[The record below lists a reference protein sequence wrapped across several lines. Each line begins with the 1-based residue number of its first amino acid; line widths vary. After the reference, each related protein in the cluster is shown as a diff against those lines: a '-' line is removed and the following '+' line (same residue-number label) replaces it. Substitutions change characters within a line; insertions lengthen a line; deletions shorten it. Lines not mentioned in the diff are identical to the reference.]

1 MPIQH
6 ALEMEIHEEED
17 EDDEEEEGASLLREV
32 SGITTTKNGTNGGG
46 GKASTYRNQ
55 VNGIDKSSVHSSTPS
70 RTSTSAGF
78 MRRVSTLVALAILV
92 VFILHIYNGGSNE
105 ESDFIKDLEG
115 TSEKIS
121 RKPSHTKPSTT
132 SNEPEPA
139 PTDVTSE
146 QTPSAGEDTPAD
158 SNNGDS
164 AATDSDDDVDD
175 GDSTP
180 TGGTS
185 AQEED
190 GDESVQVPREHLY
203 SKISTIPPDP
213 YRSQTFTNETSAEH
227 TKEIQTKYGKWKFW
241 DGDEAHRPTRDYCIG
256 YSHCDIPTDQFPD
269 NAWQGDAVFVNHLIN
284 DAELLI
290 ARAMEAIFAEY
301 GHGKPLSAEQMGER
315 MKMFHWDKL
324 DNLDPETNKKP
335 PQKYTKHGDRGN
347 GGYTTKRSYEGL
359 VRRLLHAIM
368 TNDSFT
374 VVLGGHSAAAG
385 HGNHFH
391 QSYAMQFH
399 RIMAPIF
406 ARLGVKLITRNMSQ
420 GGLGT
425 MHNVLGAGSLYGSEI
440 DLLLW
445 DSGMTE
451 NHPAHID
458 LFIRQGLIG
467 GNRVPVVWA
476 GSFEILAALHE
487 NADVDVGEFGTG
499 TDGIP
504 TIANEA
510 HAATVAYA
518 ARYLKCDNERK
529 DICENEPRFCASC
542 WLPREDIPDPTQVF
556 DSIDEKVGSQ
566 VKWHP
571 GWRSHQLVGR
581 VLAFSVLDA
590 LQVAIQRFS
599 DGTMG
604 GPPLDEEF
612 WHVTDYYK
620 NIRSKIMSLDSSIG
634 RCHEVGWAV
643 PSRACNTPMQARS
656 MYTPRANVYETS
668 LTTIIK
674 PAAPDDYVPQNM
686 LKQLYEGPD
695 AHNPCDDLPEDA
707 VDVYAIVSGRRR
719 QRRLDET
726 HMTKKTF
733 SVDDAHMSKI
743 PRVSTKFLNTTFLAS
758 SRSLE
763 SDDSIVPG
771 RGWEVYDEP
780 PGKCDGEY
788 DSHCKRHK
796 ADACPALGHHDAR
809 GMILGNEYSG
819 WLVME
824 LPNVKAGIVVMKVVT
839 ERLTPEHST
848 RTVGWETVNNE
859 SSGRRLMTYSSIPQS
874 RLLRNLKKEEIKP
887 IELLPETFQFDF
899 AIDGKITTLNK
910 NEFKDRVKQ
919 PQRVLE
925 FMTLLDDPNFTTTKK
940 TVEVAFRM
948 RGCGRSCVIGI
959 SHIYWA

>member
-1 MPIQH
+1 MPIHH

-17 EDDEEEEGASLLREV
+17 EDDDEEEEEEGASLLREV
-32 SGITTTKNGTNGGG
+32 SGITTPKNGTSSSSGKNGANG
-46 GKASTYRNQ
+46 GKASSYRNQ

-70 RTSTSAGF
+70 RTSTSSNF
-78 MRRVSTLVALAILV
+78 MKRVSTLIVLAILV
-92 VFILHIYNGGSNE
+92 VFVLRIFNGGSND
-105 ESDFIKDLEG
+105 SLEVEG
-115 TSEKIS
+115 MTEKHS
-121 RKPSHTKPSTT
+121 RKPSHTVPSSTV
-132 SNEPEPA
+132 NEPEPA
-139 PTDVTSE
+139 PTD
-146 QTPSAGEDTPAD
+146 
-158 SNNGDS
+158 
-164 AATDSDDDVDD
+164 TDSDSNPGEEPTTENEDTNEKSDGDDSS
-175 GDSTP
+175 DSTP
-180 TGGTS
+180 SST
-185 AQEED
+185 EEN
-190 GDESVQVPREHLY
+190 ENEPLLPQTPREHMY
-203 SKISTIPPDP
+203 SKISTIPPDL
-213 YRSQTFTNETSAEH
+213 YRSQTFHDEELDEQK
-227 TKEIQTKYGKWKFW
+227 KEIQTKYGKWKFW
-241 DGDEAHRPTRDYCIG
+241 DGDEAHRPTNDYCLG
-256 YSHCDIPTDQFPD
+256 FSHCDVPMDQFPE
-269 NAWQGDAVFVNHLIN
+269 NSWQTDAVFVNHLIN
-284 DAELLI
+284 DGEQLI

-301 GHGKPLSAEQMGER
+301 GHGKPLTAAQMGER
-315 MKMFHWDKL
+315 MQMFHWDKL
-324 DNLDPETNKKP
+324 DSFDPQYYPKP

-347 GGYTTKRSYEGL
+347 GGYTTKRSYDGL
-359 VRRLLHAIM
+359 VRRLLHAMM

-391 QSYAMQFH
+391 QSYVMQFH
-399 RIMAPIF
+399 HVMAPIF
-406 ARLGVKLITRNMSQ
+406 ARLGVKLITRNLSQ

-425 MHNVLGAGSLYGSEI
+425 MHNVLGAGSLYGGEI

-451 NHPAHID
+451 NSPAHID

-476 GSFEILAALHE
+476 GNFEVMAALHE
-487 NADVDVGEFGTG
+487 NADVDIGEFGSG

-504 TIANEA
+504 IVTDETQ
-510 HAATVAYA
+510 AATVAYA
-518 ARYLKCDNERK
+518 ARYMKCDHDRK
-529 DICENEPRFCASC
+529 EICDNEPRFCASC
-542 WLPREDIPDPTQVF
+542 WLPREDIPNPTDVF
-556 DSIDEKVGSQ
+556 DSIDAKVGSQ

-571 GWRSHQLVGR
+571 GWRVHQLVGR

-599 DGTMG
+599 DGTMS
-604 GPPLDEEF
+604 GPPLDDEF

-620 NIRSKIMSLDSSIG
+620 NIRSKVMNLDPSIG
-634 RCHEVGWAV
+634 HCHEIGNDL
-643 PSRACNTPMQARS
+643 PSRICNTPMQARS

-668 LTTIIK
+668 LTTVIK
-674 PAAPDDYVPQNM
+674 PAAPDNYIPQNM
-686 LKQLYEGPD
+686 NKQLYEGPD

-719 QRRLDET
+719 QRHLEET
-726 HMTKKTF
+726 HMTKKAYLLEE
-733 SVDDAHMSKI
+733 DHMSRI
-743 PRVSTKFLNTTFLAS
+743 SHISPQFENSTMSAF

-763 SDDSIVPG
+763 SDDPILPG

-788 DSHCKRHK
+788 DSYCKRHK

-824 LPNVKAGIVVMKVVT
+824 LPKVKAGIVVMKVVT

-859 SSGRRLMTYSSIPQS
+859 SNGRRLMEYQSIPQS
-874 RLLRNLKKEEIKP
+874 RLLRSLKKEEIKP
-887 IELLPETFQFDF
+887 IELLPETFLFDF
-899 AIDGKITTLNK
+899 AVDGKVTTWNK
-910 NEFKDRVKQ
+910 EEFKNHVKT

-925 FMTLLDDPNFTTTKK
+925 FITLLDDPAFTTNEK